1 MSNFQCE
8 SCGAVYIDNGITGY
22 ETKQCKTTADVI
34 KGLNERIVLLQNMNK
49 SLNELLS
56 IKDEA
61 ITDLTADKIELKE
74 QLCSKEKELCNA
86 YMEVNAANTA
96 AAGNLSLSQLAED
109 KLQAAVNQ
117 YNAVVQQNKELQQEL
132 IQKNNKLMGKDAK
145 IASMAIGC
153 EPVIMEAACSFVNSL
168 YTLFE
173 TEKTT
178 IFNFSEGTIAELKK
192 IGRGLQDYQ
201 NNKPN
206 PFSDEYFR
214 NLTYSEIAELA
225 KKSIRLTKEHCSDL
239 HKIEELQQE
248 CEKLSYNLG
257 THIMIKNGYCRVLD
271 MIEKYCS
278 NAQDPCQD
286 DWNREREKFAKI
298 ILNFISKVKG
308 GKNE

>member
-22 ETKQCKTTADVI
+22 ETKQCQTTADVI
-34 KGLNERIVLLQNMNK
+34 KGLNEKIVLMQNMNK

-74 QLCSKEKELCNA
+74 QLCAKEKELCNA

-132 IQKNNKLMGKDAK
+132 IQTKEK
-145 IASMAIGC
+145 I
-153 EPVIMEAACSFVNSL
+153 
-168 YTLFE
+168 
-173 TEKTT
+173 
-178 IFNFSEGTIAELKK
+178 
-192 IGRGLQDYQ
+192 
-201 NNKPN
+201 KP
-206 PFSDEYFR
+206 FADEYFSG
-214 NLTYSEIAELA
+214 LTYSEIAELA

-239 HKIEELQQE
+239 RKIEELQQE

-308 GKNE
+308 GKDE

>member
-1 MSNFQCE
+1 MAQKKKDVDYNYTIFEYFAEQHNLTLLEGEINDIVHLVNSALITELQAK
-8 SCGAVYIDNGITGY
+8 GA
-22 ETKQCKTTADVI
+22 E
-34 KGLNERIVLLQNMNK
+34 
-49 SLNELLS
+49 
-56 IKDEA
+56 
-61 ITDLTADKIELKE
+61 
-74 QLCSKEKELCNA
+74 
-86 YMEVNAANTA
+86 
-96 AAGNLSLSQLAED
+96 
-109 KLQAAVNQ
+109 LQAAVNQ

-178 IFNFSEGTIAELKK
+178 IFNFSEETIAELKK

-206 PFSDEYFR
+206 PFSDEYFK